1 MKKLL
6 LLFSFLLSLGIS
18 AEDSFIDL
26 GLPSGLLWATCNL
39 GASVPEDAGNYYAW
53 GETSPKTFFSE
64 DNYIYKDFP
73 IGLTDI
79 SGTEYD
85 AATVALGGTWR
96 MPTKEEIKELT
107 ENCTRT
113 QTTRNGKFCMEL
125 TGPNGNKLIVARGG
139 LGEQGTTHEDGY
151 GLWSST
157 KKGSTTAFRAWEWTI
172 ISYSFTWQGI
182 PIRPVTSQKP
192 TDTSYDIAINEENF
206 PDENFRTFLK
216 EQPYGEDDILTDEEI
231 NSITTINVRNKNIK
245 SLEGIE
251 FFTALDSFVCNFNQ
265 LTSLDVSR
273 CTALT
278 SLDCRHNQ
286 LTSLDLSKNTALKSL
301 GCNYNKLANLDVSKN
316 TALTKLHCCSNQ
328 LTNLDMS
335 NNTALTSFDC
345 RGNLLTSLDVS
356 NNMVLKELWCNG
368 NQLTS
373 LDVSKNTALTEFECT
388 DNQLTSLDVT
398 KNAKLIHLQC
408 YKNQLQSLDVSRCS
422 VLASLNCNDNQL
434 TSLDVSG
441 CTVLTSL
448 SCNNNLLTSLDMS
461 GCTVLTSLNC
471 NDNQLTSLDVTKNAK
486 LIHLQCYKNQLQ
498 SLDVSRC
505 SVLASLNCNDNQLT
519 SLDVSG
525 CTVLT
530 SLSCNNNL
538 LTSLDMS
545 GCTVLTSLNCNDNQL
560 ISLDVSKNTAL
571 TSLYCYENQIKGIK
585 MDTLVS
591 TLPIQNQ
598 AQLYI
603 INPSSAQEGNICTKD
618 QVKIARKRGW
628 RVYKSTGGYY
638 EGSESEEHIIIKI
651 NEENFPDENFR
662 AFLKEQWYGQDSI
675 LTEKTINS
683 ITTINVRHKYIKSLE
698 GIEYFT
704 ALVNLDCSGNQLTS
718 LDVSKNTALT
728 ELDCQNNLLSNLDVS
743 KNTALTRLFCSGNQL
758 TSLDVS
764 KDAALTELFCYR
776 NRINEEAMTS
786 LIGSLPIQEH
796 AFLYAIKL
804 DDDTEGNVCTV
815 EQVKAAKEK
824 GWIVKTAYGAD
835 YEGSDPA
842 GIQDITFDKD
852 IKTPIY
858 DLNGRK
864 LNGPRKG
871 INIISSKK
879 VIVK

>member
-461 GCTVLTSLNC
+461 GCTVLTSL
-471 NDNQLTSLDVTKNAK
+471 
-486 LIHLQCYKNQLQ
+486 H
-498 SLDVSRC
+498 
-505 SVLASLNCNDNQLT
+505 
-519 SLDVSG
+519 
-525 CTVLT
+525 
-530 SLSCNNNL
+530 
-538 LTSLDMS
+538 
-545 GCTVLTSLNCNDNQL
+545 CNDNQL

>member
-245 SLEGIE
+245 SLEGVE
-251 FFTALDSFVCNFNQ
+251 YFTALDSLVCSINQ

-278 SLDCRHNQ
+278 TLDCGHNQ
-286 LTSLDLSKNTALKSL
+286 LTSIEVSKNSALKSL

-388 DNQLTSLDVT
+388 
-398 KNAKLIHLQC
+398 
-408 YKNQLQSLDVSRCS
+408 
-422 VLASLNCNDNQL
+422 
-434 TSLDVSG
+434 
-441 CTVLTSL
+441 
-448 SCNNNLLTSLDMS
+448 
-461 GCTVLTSLNC
+461 
-471 NDNQLTSLDVTKNAK
+471 DNQLTSLDVTKNAK

>member
-461 GCTVLTSLNC
+461 GCTVLTSL
-471 NDNQLTSLDVTKNAK
+471 
-486 LIHLQCYKNQLQ
+486 H
-498 SLDVSRC
+498 
-505 SVLASLNCNDNQLT
+505 
-519 SLDVSG
+519 
-525 CTVLT
+525 
-530 SLSCNNNL
+530 
-538 LTSLDMS
+538 
-545 GCTVLTSLNCNDNQL
+545 CNDNQL

-824 GWIVKTAYGAD
+824 GWIRLHTELITKAATLQAFKTLHL
-835 YEGSDPA
+835 
-842 GIQDITFDKD
+842 IRI
-852 IKTPIY
+852 
-858 DLNGRK
+858 
-864 LNGPRKG
+864 
-871 INIISSKK
+871 
-879 VIVK
+879 

>member
-471 NDNQLTSLDVTKNAK
+471 NDNQL
-486 LIHLQCYKNQLQ
+486 
-498 SLDVSRC
+498 
-505 SVLASLNCNDNQLT
+505 
-519 SLDVSG
+519 
-525 CTVLT
+525 
-530 SLSCNNNL
+530 
-538 LTSLDMS
+538 
-545 GCTVLTSLNCNDNQL
+545 